1 MVYACMFVIRLSC
14 YGDDYPVPEED
25 ISFDVRV
32 DVDQRLVCQSVRVCV
47 YVSSAYL
54 QYNWD
59 SIVNLSVSPFV
70 Y

>member
-47 YVSSAYL
+47 CVSSAYL
-54 QYNWD
+54 QYNWG
-59 SIVNLSVSPFV
+59 SIVNL
-70 Y
+70 